1 MSPLLNKLLSIRK
14 IEYLVVDRDF
24 HICKTSLGVQRLAD
38 SPNEVMKG
46 NDVRLGFPELIGME
60 DILFA
65 IIQGQQDSFELKGIG
80 RFGSQSPAL
89 YVDLLIISSQDKE
102 NLENQLVLFFEDVTE
117 RMIMEQ
123 KLVQKSNETSL
134 LLEAWAYSST
144 YLDKI
149 IKSISEFL
157 LVTTPSG
164 TIKLV
169 NKAIKDALEYS
180 EEELIGQPI
189 SVIFGK
195 NNTLSEVS
203 PVNLLAGKFCKNVE
217 VVCQTKTGEKVMIAF
232 SRSTVETD
240 IEDLQDFIYIGR
252 EIGDC

>member
-14 IEYLVVDRDF
+14 IEYLVVNRDF
-24 HICKTSLGVQRLAD
+24 HIFKTSLGVQRLAD
-38 SPNEVMKG
+38 SPNEVIKG

-169 NKAIKDALEYS
+169 NKAIKDALKYS

-195 NNTLSEVS
+195 NNMLSEVS